1 MCDYQKKYHVILH
14 DIEELIESKTRL
26 TKNTIFYD
34 LIQVSELQK
43 VLDRVAQK

>member
-34 LIQVSELQK
+34 LIPSFRTTK
-43 VLDRVAQK
+43 SSR